1 LATWQR
7 CLQSDTSQPAYS
19 PRLHSVAGDMEL
31 DQPARLRWAVHVGAW
46 QPGAKE
52 VDLLLSLLPAQ
63 EAQHCRAF
71 RQFDDQKRALV
82 SRLLQRHAGTVA
94 LGIPFEE
101 VVIKHTKGRKPYIAN
116 EIAKPQAPNFNFSV
130 SHEVRGHLSGG
141 RQMRSNSELG
151 RIHH

>member
-1 LATWQR
+1 
-7 CLQSDTSQPAYS
+7 
-19 PRLHSVAGDMEL
+19 MEC

-46 QPGAKE
+46 QPGAVE
-52 VDLLLSLLPAQ
+52 VDLLLSLLPAP
-63 EAQHCRAF
+63 EAQHCRSF

-130 SHEVRGHLSGG
+130 SHEVRGQAVSDRCG
-141 RQMRSNSELG
+141 QSLG
-151 RIHH
+151 SAESIHPRPTPGT